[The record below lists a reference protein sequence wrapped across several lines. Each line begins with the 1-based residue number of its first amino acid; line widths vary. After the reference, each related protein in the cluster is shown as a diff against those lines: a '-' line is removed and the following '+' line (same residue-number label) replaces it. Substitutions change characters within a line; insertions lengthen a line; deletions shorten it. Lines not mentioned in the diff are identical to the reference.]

1 MPTPTGRPSSQF
13 WTETNSSTKYR
24 TLTPVRSRVGDR
36 GDSRPRQ
43 LGARTPGPKGGE
55 GARFL
60 QRDESGSVDS
70 QLAGRAPTRTFH
82 ARSQLPAQSGLCLS
96 PLSPR
101 PRETGEEPPE
111 WGRAR
116 RGGEAGR
123 AKAPPVPNPAR
134 LSGRMAGIR
143 RRAAPAEPSRG
154 AGPALGPEA
163 QRGRLGRRVGA
174 RLRSPN
180 GGLRPQGRR
189 PGLAAAWAV
198 AQRRQAKDARAAV
211 RSGSR
216 LPPPPPAPGQGLET
230 GPRGRESKPR
240 GSRTHGCSRRQGTK
254 PQQGQGALVPGKQ
267 PIKN

>member
-101 PRETGEEPPE
+101 PRETGEESPE

-216 LPPPPPAPGQGLET
+216 LPPPPPPPAKGWKQDLGAGRASPEARARTAAAGGKGQSLSK
-230 GPRGRESKPR
+230 GRVR
-240 GSRTHGCSRRQGTK
+240 
-254 PQQGQGALVPGKQ
+254 
-267 PIKN
+267 